1 LGTLN
6 RRKADINQQTAG
18 ERFGIKGRRTIR
30 KAPPG
35 QNATGSYVGLWDIQG
50 KPGSTVH
57 RLEQVYLAALNG
69 VDSIEARKAEALKSG
84 RFTPDGARA
93 DALQFAAQQLSPVFH
108 RGKHQIAA
116 AKREAAELRSKV
128 KLQPT
133 DKTDLVSAML
143 RAEMRDFMRSKP
155 QAERDAYIRENADNL
170 DPQMALAVMEVP
182 AELSGISI
190 VQRDALIERALE
202 AQHGDALKE
211 VQELERSIEL
221 AERAVQLGR
230 DEIIRESEADAH
242 EFNVLAEPFE
252 KAAGANWLKKYQEN
266 GQEVIRV
273 MKWDGATKTFTAAK
287 ATPEE
292 IADGAFYNNF
302 EEYRLANGLSDER
315 TAA

>member
-1 LGTLN
+1 MN
-6 RRKADINQQTAG
+6 APTAG

-30 KAPPG
+30 RAPPG

-57 RLEQVYLAALNG
+57 RLEQVYLSALTG
-69 VDSIEARKAEALKSG
+69 VDQIESRKAESASSGKFTAEGLKV
-84 RFTPDGARA
+84 

-143 RAEMRDFMRSKP
+143 RAEMRDFLRSKP
-155 QAERDAYIRENADNL
+155 QADRDAYIRENAERL
-170 DPQMALAVMEVP
+170 DAQMALAVMEVP

-202 AQHGDALKE
+202 AQHGESLKA
-211 VQELERSIEL
+211 VQELERGIEL
-221 AERAVQLGR
+221 AERAVNLGR
-230 DEIIRESEADAH
+230 EEIIKEADADPH
-242 EFNVLAEPFE
+242 QFNQLAEPFE

-273 MKWDGATKTFTAAK
+273 LKWDGTTKTFATAK

-302 EEYRLANGLSDER
+302 EEYRLANGLPADDSR
-315 TAA
+315 SAAA

>member
-1 LGTLN
+1 M
-6 RRKADINQQTAG
+6 NQQTAG

-50 KPGSTVH
+50 KPGSTVK
-57 RLEQVYLAALNG
+57 RLEQVYLSALNG

-143 RAEMRDFMRSKP
+143 RAEMRDFLRTKP
-155 QAERDAYIRENADNL
+155 QAERDAYIRENAERL

-190 VQRDALIERALE
+190 LQRDALIERALE
-202 AQHGDALKE
+202 AQHGEALKE
-211 VQELERSIEL
+211 VQELERGIEV
-221 AERAVQLGR
+221 AERAISLGR
-230 DEIIRESEADAH
+230 EEIIKETEADPH
-242 EFNVLAEPFE
+242 QFNQLAEPYE
-252 KAAGANWLKKYQEN
+252 SRAGIAWLRKDGDK
-266 GQEVIRV
+266 VIVVDLDRKV
-273 MKWDGATKTFTAAK
+273 RRQP
-287 ATPEE
+287 TPEE
-292 IADGAFYNNF
+292 LETGAYFADF
-302 EEYRLANGLSDER
+302 EEYRMANGLPADDKRS
-315 TAA
+315 AA

>member
-1 LGTLN
+1 M
-6 RRKADINQQTAG
+6 NQQTAG

-57 RLEQVYLAALNG
+57 RLEQVYLAALSG

-84 RFTPDGARA
+84 RFTPEGARA

-108 RGKHQIAA
+108 RGRHQIAA

-128 KLQPT
+128 KLQPA

-143 RAEMRDFMRSKP
+143 RAEMRDWLRSKP
-155 QAERDAYIRENADNL
+155 QAERDAYIRENAETL
-170 DPQMALAVMEVP
+170 EPQMALAVMEMP
-182 AELSGISI
+182 AELTGVSI

-202 AQHGDALKE
+202 AQHGEALKE
-211 VQELERSIEL
+211 VQELERGIEI
-221 AERAVQLGR
+221 AERAVSLGR
-230 DEIIRESEADAH
+230 EEIIRESEADPH
-242 EFNVLAEPFE
+242 QFNQLAESYE
-252 KAAGANWLKKYQEN
+252 NRAGVAWLRK
-266 GQEVIRV
+266 
-273 MKWDGATKTFTAAK
+273 DGARVIVVDLDRGVGRQ

-292 IADGAFYNNF
+292 LETGVHFKDF
-302 EEYRLANGLSDER
+302 EEYRLANGLPADDSR
-315 TAA
+315 SAA